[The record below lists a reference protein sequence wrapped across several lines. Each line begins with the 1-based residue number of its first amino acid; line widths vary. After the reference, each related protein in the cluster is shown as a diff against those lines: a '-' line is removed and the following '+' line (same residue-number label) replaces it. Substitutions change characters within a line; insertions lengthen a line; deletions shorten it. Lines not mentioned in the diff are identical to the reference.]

1 MMRIL
6 RNYVLKEF
14 ISAFLLSVFILTFVM
29 LLGNLIKLAELI
41 ITKGIPLLAAGKLF
55 LYLIPFLFSFIL
67 PVSTLTAVLLSI
79 GRLSGD
85 NEIIAIRSS
94 GISLHKILSPVII
107 VGLMLSLFAI
117 LLNNKIIPI
126 SHLKSRETMVE
137 IGSQNP
143 MAALEAGTFITAFEK
158 FIIFI
163 YRIDGN
169 KFSNIRIY
177 EPQGENKPPRTIIA
191 KKGEFILL
199 PDKQLLKLK
208 LMEGTSDEINP
219 SDPEN
224 FYKLNFK
231 TYFMN
236 IDFKKQTAKQVN
248 KKSKDM
254 TLEELRG
261 EIEKFKVQGIDPA
274 PLLTEIYKRSALAF
288 SCLVFV
294 VIGAPFAMITRRR
307 EKSLN
312 FGFAFLIMALYYLLL
327 IGFETLSSEGQMSPW
342 LAMSMPNFIFGALGL
357 GMLYK
362 TCVS

>member
-1 MMRIL
+1 MRIL

-14 ISAFLLSVFILTFVM
+14 FGAFFLSLFILTFVM
-29 LLGNLIKLAELI
+29 LLGNMIKLADLI
-41 ITKGIPLLAAGKLF
+41 ISKGISILVAGKLF

-85 NEIIAIRSS
+85 NELVAIRSS
-94 GISLHKILSPVII
+94 GIGLFKILSPIII
-107 VGLMLSLFAI
+107 VGVVLSLFAVI
-117 LLNNKIIPI
+117 LNNEIIPV
-126 SHLKSRETMVE
+126 SHHKSRETLIE
-137 IGSQNP
+137 LGSQNP

-158 FIIFI
+158 YVIFI

-191 KKGEFILL
+191 KKGEFIVL

-208 LMEGTSDEINP
+208 LIDGTSDEINP

-236 IDFKKQTAKQVN
+236 IDFKKQAAAVVN
-248 KKSKDM
+248 KKAKDM
-254 TLEELRG
+254 TLQELRE
-261 EIEKFKVQGIDPA
+261 EIDRFKSTGINTA
-274 PLLTEIYKRSALAF
+274 PLLTEIYKRSTLAF
-288 SCLVFV
+288 SCIVF
-294 VIGAPFAMITRRR
+294 IFAGAPFAMITRRR

-327 IGFETLSSEGQMSPW
+327 IGFETLSSEGAMTPW
-342 LAMSMPNFIFGALGL
+342 LAMAMPNIIFGLLGA

-362 TCVS
+362 TCLS